1 MPNENEIQKDWEELR
16 KLLLEKSY
24 REGKIILTSG
34 KESDF
39 YVDCRETTLHGRGAV
54 LTGRIFYERIR
65 GSGAQAVGGPTL
77 GADPMV
83 TAIAMTAAAA
93 GEELPAFIIRK
104 ESKGHG
110 TGKLIEGIGN
120 IPEGARIA
128 IVEDAVT
135 TGASTYRS
143 VEAAQNAG
151 FEVVKVICLVDREE
165 GGKENLAEK
174 GVTLESVFTRTSLL
188 SGIPV

>member
-1 MPNENEIQKDWEELR
+1 MPQGLQEDWEELR

-39 YVDCRETTLHGRGAV
+39 YVDCRETTLHGRGAA
-54 LTGRIFYERIR
+54 LTGRIFFERIK

-120 IPEGARIA
+120 IPAGARVA

-135 TGASTYRS
+135 TGGSTYRS
-143 VEAAQNAG
+143 IEAARGAG
-151 FEVVKVICLVDREE
+151 FEVVKVVCLVDREE

-174 GVTLESVFTRTSLL
+174 GITLESIFTRTSLL
-188 SGIPV
+188 SGIPA